1 MKTQA
6 VVFDRPQH
14 LSLRMLDLPE
24 LGEGEVS
31 VAVEYSGISTGTE
44 RMLWDGTMPTFPGMG
59 YPLVPGYEAVG
70 RVTQIGQGVDLKV
83 GQRLFVPG
91 TNRWQGVHSLFG
103 GAAAQLVTSDK
114 RVVCVDDA
122 WGQEAVLL
130 ALAATAY
137 HAVSGGGLQAAFA
150 PPELIIGHGV
160 MGRLLARLTVA
171 SGAPAPV
178 VWETQTAR
186 CTGAQGYSVMHPNDD
201 PRRDYGT
208 VYDVSGDAT
217 QLNAWISRMRA
228 GGELVLAGFYKQ
240 DIQFAFAPAFMREVR
255 LRVAAQWRHPDL
267 QAVTQLVH
275 DGRLSLDGL
284 VTHTQVPAHA
294 HQAYTDAFGDV
305 DCLKMVL
312 NWSGHA

>member
-1 MKTQA
+1 MKPPA

-24 LGEGEVS
+24 PGEGEVS
-31 VAVEYSGISTGTE
+31 VEVEYSGISTGTE
-44 RMLWDGTMPTFPGMG
+44 RMLWDGTMPTFAGMG
-59 YPLVPGYEAVG
+59 YPLVPGYETVG
-70 RVTQIGQGVDLKV
+70 RVTQVGKGAALKV

-103 GAAAQLVTSDK
+103 GAAAHLVTSDK
-114 RVVCVDDA
+114 RVVCVDDSL
-122 WGQEAVLL
+122 GHEAVLL

-137 HAVSGGGLQAAFA
+137 HAVSGGGQQAAFA
-150 PPELIIGHGV
+150 PPELIVGHGV

-171 SGAPAPV
+171 AGAPAPV

-186 CTGAQGYSVMHPNDD
+186 CAGAQGYSVMHPDED
-201 PRRDYGT
+201 PRRDYAS

-217 QLNAWISRMRA
+217 QINTWISRMRA

-240 DIQFAFAPAFMREVR
+240 DIQFAFAPAFMKEVR
-255 LRVAAQWRHPDL
+255 MRVAAQWRHPDL

-275 DGRLSLDGL
+275 EGRLSLDGL
-284 VTHTQVPAHA
+284 VTHTQVPAQA
-294 HQAYTDAFGDV
+294 HRAYTDAFGEV